1 MNENREPAVMNG
13 GGIWTTI
20 FVLSLIFLAG
30 CERLEQQYVRL
41 DKLYRI
47 ALIEDTRTQDTALI
61 SPAIIAD
68 PDIEIRAKA
77 ALAVGRIGGDFY
89 NQALAAQ
96 LSDSVSSV
104 AEAKYFAAGLLA
116 DSVFFDGLFA
126 AAQAGPAA
134 RETAVE
140 ALGRVAAGGQ
150 ASHLAV
156 FLEDPDTLV
165 AFQAMM
171 AMWRSGEWSQT
182 QKIADIGL
190 TTANRKVRY
199 GALYVLSRGGRA
211 EGRRLFQAV
220 AADPDPEYRMLAY
233 YGLGR
238 IADSS
243 SIGSIAGGLDDADPR
258 VAVSAMRS
266 LRNFGN
272 LGSTRIAQRLA
283 DLEDEKL
290 VNLGVEI
297 IGEFHDFPGAS
308 ETIRRVLRQDTRPNV
323 LAAAAKSLLQIEGV
337 DALLEI
343 DAVLRTPTGHQK
355 MILAEGLAYIQPQA
369 AVARLTA
376 LFNDPTPIV
385 RATALQ
391 ALCVVDS
398 ASARV
403 YAEKA
408 LADSDIV
415 VVAVAVEQTA
425 QRKLTALI
433 PAIANMYLTKRNVI
447 HPDLKRT
454 IIDAWSK
461 FGAGTPYD
469 SLVVASLEE
478 GCNDEWVI
486 VRAEAAN
493 VLWETFGIDR
503 RYQIGSAR
511 STIEKRNYT
520 RLFQRYKQNPT
531 ARLNTSQGPITVEL
545 LYDVAPKTVNNFID
559 LAAKGFYN
567 GLAFHRVVANFVIQ
581 TGCPRGDGWGGP
593 GYTIRDELNRQ
604 SYTTGA
610 VGMALSGKD
619 TGGSQFFITLSPQLH
634 LDANYTLFGRVITGM
649 ATAQQMVQGDSLVSI
664 TISNGEGKP

>member
-1 MNENREPAVMNG
+1 VKENREPAVMSG
-13 GGIWTTI
+13 GGIWATL
-20 FVLSLIFLAG
+20 FVLSIVSLAG

-47 ALIEDTRTQDTALI
+47 ALIEDTRTQDTSLI
-61 SPAIIAD
+61 GPAIIAD
-68 PDIEIRAKA
+68 PDLEIRAKA

-96 LSDSVSSV
+96 LTDSVPWV

-116 DSVFFDGLFA
+116 DSIFFDGLFA
-126 AAQAGPAA
+126 AAQTGPAA
-134 RETAVE
+134 REAAVE
-140 ALGRVAAGGQ
+140 ALGRVATGGQ
-150 ASHLAV
+150 ASRLAV
-156 FLEDPDTLV
+156 FLDDSDTLV
-165 AFQAMM
+165 AFQAML
-171 AMWRSGEWSQT
+171 AMWRSGEWSQA
-182 QKIADIGL
+182 QKMADVGL
-190 TTANRKVRY
+190 ATANRKVRH

-243 SIGSIAGGLDDADPR
+243 SIGSIADGLDDADPR

-266 LRNFGN
+266 LRSFGN
-272 LGSTRIAQRLA
+272 LGSTHIAKRLA
-283 DLEDEKL
+283 GLEDEKL
-290 VNLGVEI
+290 VGLGVEI
-297 IGEFHDFPGAS
+297 IGEFHDFPNAS

-323 LAAAAKSLLQIEGV
+323 SAAAAKSLLQIEGV

-343 DAVLRTPTGHQK
+343 DAVLRTPTAHQK

-385 RATALQ
+385 RATAFQ
-391 ALCVVDS
+391 ALCIVDS
-398 ASARV
+398 ASVRV

-408 LADSDIV
+408 LADSDFV

-425 QRKLTALI
+425 QRKLTGLI
-433 PAIANMYLTKRNVI
+433 PAIADMYLKKRHVI

-454 IIDAWSK
+454 IIDAWST

-478 GCNDEWVI
+478 GCNDEWII

-493 VLWETFGIDR
+493 ILWETFGIDR

-520 RLFQRYKQNPT
+520 RLFQRYKHNPT
-531 ARLNTSQGPITVEL
+531 ARLNTSRGPITVEL

-559 LAAKGFYN
+559 LAAKGYYN

-649 ATAQQMVQGDSLVSI
+649 ETAQQMVQGDSLVSI